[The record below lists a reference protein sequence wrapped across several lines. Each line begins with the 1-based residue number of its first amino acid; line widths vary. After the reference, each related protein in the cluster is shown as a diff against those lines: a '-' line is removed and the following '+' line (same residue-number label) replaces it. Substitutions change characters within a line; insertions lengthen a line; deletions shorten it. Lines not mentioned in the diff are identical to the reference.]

1 MLWSKLAHTKQN
13 RIYGSSLL
21 QSSGERHN
29 LRHDCVQQFCGSTLF
44 FFFPI
49 FTVNWWVL
57 NQDSHLKTVKGGRR
71 GGLSVV
77 LKATHGEMI
86 EVLIIWWGWYCKKRG
101 VGICVKLSQGFKGM
115 GGSLPRNCLFWYLS
129 VRVLL
134 SRSMKDIHLCWFEH
148 PFWCFDVW
156 VWRLSCF
163 YCSSLCLCYFWAV
176 KESWQFLVHISIER
190 LLIISALSS

>member
-29 LRHDCVQQFCGSTLF
+29 LRHDCVQQFCGSTL

-134 SRSMKDIHLCWFEH
+134 SRSMKGIHLCWFEH